1 MGTNRSTVQTLTLP
15 VEGMTCASCVARV
28 EKALRT
34 AEGVA
39 TANVNLAS
47 ETVSLS
53 FDSSRTDLQ
62 KIAAVVDEAGY
73 KLIVSDA
80 ADITAEPSESAAT
93 PIDDRQERA
102 YRKLRSDFIF
112 SAVLTIPVMVLSM
125 ISVSDWFMRWSPLS
139 TDEINRLVF
148 LATTA
153 IMFVAGKRFFIVAWK
168 LARHASADMNTLV
181 AVGTGTAY
189 LYSTLV
195 VLFPRWLGINHAG
208 DHIYFDT
215 SATIMTLILM
225 GRVLEARARRR
236 TTDAIKELIGLQPKT
251 ARVLRNG
258 SERDIPAADV
268 VTGDVVIVR
277 PGEKIP
283 VDGVI
288 TRGSTAMDESMVT
301 GESMPVERSVGEKVI
316 GGTINKNGSVE
327 FRATAVGKQT
337 VMAQIIRLVEQA
349 QASKAPVQTLADQI
363 AAVFVPVVISL
374 AVLTFV
380 FWYFIGG
387 LPFTAAMINF
397 IAVLII
403 ACPCALG
410 LATPTAIMV
419 ATGLGASRGILIKNA
434 ESLER
439 AHKVQTVV
447 LDKTGTV
454 TEGKPSVTDVLPL
467 NSSDERL
474 LLQRAASVENR
485 SEHPLARAIVD
496 AARERGILPGVV
508 ESFQSKT
515 GLGVEGRVDGQR
527 VLVGSLPLMN
537 EYSVATTEA
546 EPQVADLSKAGKTLA
561 FVAIDQMLAGVIGIA
576 DPIKPTSKD
585 AVAALKRM
593 GIEVDL
599 ITGDNVQ
606 TANAI
611 ASQAGVDSVIAGVMP
626 QDKAAHVKARQQK
639 GRIVAMVGDGINDAP
654 ALAQADVSI
663 AMGSG
668 TDVAMETADV
678 TLMHGSLQG
687 VVEAIR
693 LSKRTILTVKQ
704 NLFWAFI
711 YNVIGIPVAALG
723 LLNPMV
729 AAAAMAMSSVSVV
742 TNSLRLKR
750 AKI

>member
-1 MGTNRSTVQTLTLP
+1 
-15 VEGMTCASCVARV
+15 
-28 EKALRT
+28 
-34 AEGVA
+34 
-39 TANVNLAS
+39 
-47 ETVSLS
+47 
-53 FDSSRTDLQ
+53 
-62 KIAAVVDEAGY
+62 
-73 KLIVSDA
+73 
-80 ADITAEPSESAAT
+80 
-93 PIDDRQERA
+93 
-102 YRKLRSDFIF
+102 
-112 SAVLTIPVMVLSM
+112 
-125 ISVSDWFMRWSPLS
+125 
-139 TDEINRLVF
+139 
-148 LATTA
+148 
-153 IMFVAGKRFFIVAWK
+153 
-168 LARHASADMNTLV
+168 
-181 AVGTGTAY
+181 
-189 LYSTLV
+189 
-195 VLFPRWLGINHAG
+195 
-208 DHIYFDT
+208 
-215 SATIMTLILM
+215 
-225 GRVLEARARRR
+225 
-236 TTDAIKELIGLQPKT
+236 
-251 ARVLRNG
+251 
-258 SERDIPAADV
+258 
-268 VTGDVVIVR
+268 
-277 PGEKIP
+277 
-283 VDGVI
+283 
-288 TRGSTAMDESMVT
+288 
-301 GESMPVERSVGEKVI
+301 
-316 GGTINKNGSVE
+316 
-327 FRATAVGKQT
+327 